1 MMNRFTVGIFSLAV
15 MFSISAFRLNDGRA
29 KAPNFSL
36 KTGDGKVF
44 ELKKLK
50 GKVVVVNFWATWCG
64 PCRAEIPAFK
74 EVYEQYKDKGV
85 EILGV
90 SLDEGGWG
98 DVKPFAARY
107 AINYP
112 ILLGNGTIARA
123 YGNIEAIPTTFII
136 DKSGNI
142 ADRHIGVMTK
152 VMLESKLRA
161 VL

>member
-1 MMNRFTVGIFSLAV
+1 MKRVSLAIIGFAIV
-15 MFSISAFRLNDGRA
+15 LGTSSFRGIEGKM

-36 KTGDGKVF
+36 KTADGTTF

-74 EVYEQYKDKGV
+74 EVYAQYRDKGV
-85 EILGV
+85 EFLGV
-90 SLDEGGWG
+90 SLDEGGWN

-112 ILLGNGTIARA
+112 ILLGNGTISRA
-123 YGNIEAIPTTFII
+123 YGNIEAIPTTFVV
-136 DKSGNI
+136 DKEGNI
-142 ADRHIGVMTK
+142 TDRHVGVMTK
-152 VMLESKLRA
+152 AMLESKLRA
-161 VL
+161 IL

>member
-1 MMNRFTVGIFSLAV
+1 MNRFGFAIIGFVIAIGVLS
-15 MFSISAFRLNDGRA
+15 FRWTDEKT

-36 KTGDGKVF
+36 KTADGKII
-44 ELKKLK
+44 ELKKLR

-74 EVYEQYKDKGV
+74 EVYNQYKAKGV
-85 EILGV
+85 EILGIA
-90 SLDEGGWG
+90 LDEGGWE

-112 ILLGNGTIARA
+112 VLLGNGKVARA
-123 YGNIEAIPTTFII
+123 YGNIEFIPTTIVI
-136 DKSGNI
+136 DKEGNI
-142 ADRHIGVMTK
+142 ADRHVGAMTRAA
-152 VMLESKLRA
+152 LESKLRT